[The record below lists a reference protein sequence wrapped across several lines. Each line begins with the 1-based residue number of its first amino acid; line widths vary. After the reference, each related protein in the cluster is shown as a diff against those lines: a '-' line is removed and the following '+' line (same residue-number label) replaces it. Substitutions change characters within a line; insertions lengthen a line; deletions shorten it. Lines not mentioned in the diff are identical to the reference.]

1 MTTGESGDRAGVE
14 TRDSRLENSEPIS
27 RRKAVTQGNEGAAFR
42 GPGSGH
48 ISENKHGCC
57 ARAAF
62 SQMSHFCSTL
72 TPTSSSHHASHS
84 HHSTDHAPPLIP
96 LLPSC
101 PPRRTP
107 RRSHTRA
114 RPCAAPAT
122 AAAFKQWHLHP
133 SQISLPPIA
142 CRLLVHSSLPR
153 PPVPTPPWPRAV

>member
-1 MTTGESGDRAGVE
+1 MSLVTEQQQQGSTQQE
-14 TRDSRLENSEPIS
+14 TRKSRLGNSEPIS
-27 RRKAVTQGNEGAAFR
+27 SRKAVTKENEGLHLGVLAYFR
-42 GPGSGH
+42 TQTWLLRTGLHSPK
-48 ISENKHGCC
+48 NV
-57 ARAAF
+57 A
-62 SQMSHFCSTL
+62 L
-72 TPTSSSHHASHS
+72 LLHS
-84 HHSTDHAPPLIP
+84 HIIIANHLHTLLTDHAPPL
-96 LLPSC
+96 LPPPPRC

-133 SQISLPPIA
+133 SRISLPPIT